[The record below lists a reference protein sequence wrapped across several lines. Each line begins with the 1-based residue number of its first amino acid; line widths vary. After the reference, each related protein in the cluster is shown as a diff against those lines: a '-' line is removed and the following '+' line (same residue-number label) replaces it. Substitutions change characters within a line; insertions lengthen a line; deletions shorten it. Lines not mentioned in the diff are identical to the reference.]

1 MSTRY
6 IYTNQIKDSDTKK
19 SYLENVNGL
28 QNFEEFNINY
38 DSSRDKNKQ
47 VKATKIAIL
56 DGVPYIE
63 GSNKMSLAVRS
74 NSDYNIIVQDYN
86 NDIYLHQDYTV
97 RDSIHTILC
106 LQSNMYTIGATSYK
120 HNGPVPSLFP
130 DIADMRWTE
139 IHGKYQT
146 VSVNFG
152 GVFAESSVQPSV
164 QPDVSIDIY
173 NDNCILLRN
182 GRRVHR

>member
-1 MSTRY
+1 MDRLIEISQMVIDGKIISRFDHIATVSIDGRCYFNVFRRY
-6 IYTNQIKDSDTKK
+6 
-19 SYLENVNGL
+19 
-28 QNFEEFNINY
+28 
-38 DSSRDKNKQ
+38 
-47 VKATKIAIL
+47 
-56 DGVPYIE
+56 
-63 GSNKMSLAVRS
+63 

-97 RDSIHTILC
+97 RDSIYTILC
-106 LQSNMYTIGATSYK
+106 LNKSNMYTIDATSYK

-152 GVFAESSVQPSV
+152 GVFADSSV

-173 NDNCILLRN
+173 NEDNCILLRN